1 MKNEYPCKQV
11 YRLMLPD
18 QAVGAGKVF
27 FDFFNATSATA
38 NTGARIIVSS
48 VKVIVAVDVANAA
61 VVGAN
66 LHLHKTTSAGTGGTA
81 ATTNGVTNTAATIST
96 ITGASN
102 VPAGVT
108 ARLTPTGAA
117 AIGVWIGQTSVVL
130 EELNFGATIERWLH
144 TNDQESIVLRA
155 GEGLKVIQG
164 TVAAEGTIGFVVE
177 FGILEQ

>member
-1 MKNEYPCKQV
+1 M
-11 YRLMLPD
+11 
-18 QAVGAGKVF
+18 
-27 FDFFNATSATA
+27 
-38 NTGARIIVSS
+38 
-48 VKVIVAVDVANAA
+48 
-61 VVGAN
+61 
-66 LHLHKTTSAGTGGTA
+66 
-81 ATTNGVTNTAATIST
+81 
-96 ITGASN
+96 
-102 VPAGVT
+102 
-108 ARLTPTGAA
+108 TPTGAA